1 MASHTDIIR
10 KFDTIIQSMRAG
22 WVNNP
27 IDYIEQIS
35 YFLFLKLL
43 DEREQQAE
51 QIAKLTNK
59 TYDGVFSGNS
69 EKYRFRNWA
78 HSLNGDELRLF
89 IESDIFPFIRNLKS
103 LRPEER
109 EYFRN
114 AHLKIYEPST
124 LKGVVENIA
133 SMDFSSLD
141 TIDKG
146 DLYEHMLSQISK
158 SWKNG
163 QFRTPRHIIDMMT
176 SIVDPDIME
185 TVYDPSVGTAWFIIS
200 AFQHI
205 LKKYSDPATM
215 KHKTDD
221 RGVDYTL
228 WTGDK
233 LTETQSSFL
242 YQKTFYGYDID
253 AHMVRFS
260 IMNMILHGF
269 TEGTNIRIKDTL
281 GKNTDEQ
288 DKARQYDIILA
299 NPPFSGTIDRSRID
313 SDDFPVASNS
323 TEVLFLG
330 HMIDKLRDGGRAAVI
345 VPEWVLFKTNNDY
358 QAIRKYLMNK
368 CTLQAVISLPSWV
381 FNPYSWVKTNILVF
395 QKWGKTDKVWFYDM
409 HTDGYDLGAQRRP
422 NKETDIPDILHRWK
436 QIKQS
441 EQPENDRSWCATKE
455 EIEKNEWVLSA
466 NQYKKKAISNNTQLF
481 DLVKLGDLCDL
492 IRWISYSSKD
502 KWDEGNGVPMYNLKC
517 IKKDNK
523 KLTDKDFKY
532 YTGEINERH
541 WVKEGD
547 LMIALTDLTPT
558 SEIIWKPVRSNL
570 LTACYSADLAK
581 VKVKPS
587 FTWKIILDYLYYILS
602 SEKYHDFAKLYSSW
616 ANVKHLSSKW
626 IINYEVPLP
635 PLNVQQE
642 LVNKLNAQQAIIDS
656 IDTLIHQLEEAGID
670 ESLFDGID
678 EWVELG
684 EVCDFKRWPFG
695 SALKKEF
702 FVEKWYKIYEQKH
715 AIKNDFTIG
724 TYFIDEKKFGELQWF
739 ELLPD
744 DIIISCSWTIWKI
757 AIAPKGL
764 EKWII
769 NQALLRLR
777 PKEDIILSSYLSFC
791 LSISQVRE
799 KMFDNAAWAGIKNVV
814 GVAVLKKVKIPLARI
829 EHQKIIV
836 EKVAMQNNAL
846 WALKLL
852 KDEKKSS
859 MDTILQSIF
868 S

>member
-10 KFDTIIQSMRAG
+10 KFDSIIKSMRAG

-43 DEREQQAE
+43 DEREEQGE
-51 QIAKLTNK
+51 QIAKLTK
-59 TYDGVFSGNS
+59 KEYDGVFAGDN

-89 IESDIFPFIRNLKS
+89 IESEIFPFIRNLKS

-109 EYFRN
+109 QYFRN
-114 AHLKIYEPST
+114 AYLKIDEPST

-200 AFQHI
+200 TFQHI

-288 DKARQYDIILA
+288 DKARQYDIIVA

-345 VPEWVLFKTNNDY
+345 VPDGVVSKKNKDY
-358 QAIRKYLMNK
+358 ISIRKYLMNK

-381 FNPYSWVKTNILVF
+381 FNPYSWVKTNILIF

-409 HTDGYDLGAQRRP
+409 HADGYDLGAQRRP
-422 NKETDIPDILHRWK
+422 SEESDIPNLLHRWE
-436 QIKQS
+436 QIKQGK
-441 EQPENDRSWCATKE
+441 QPENDRSWCASKE
-455 EIEKNEWVLSA
+455 EIEKNEWVLNWGKYKTATVKQESNFPYIKLWEVCEINPKKSEIKGKLQDTDTVWFLWMA
-466 NQYKKKAISNNTQLF
+466 DVSESWRIIDVKKKQLSEVSAGF
-481 DLVKLGDLCDL
+481 TYFADGDILFAKITPCMENG
-492 IRWISYSSKD
+492 
-502 KWDEGNGVPMYNLKC
+502 KWAVVSWMPNKVWFWSTEFHVLRCWTKVLPWYVFQILQS
-517 IKKDNK
+517 K
-523 KLTDKDFKY
+523 KLREEAKNNM
-532 YTGEINERH
+532 TGSAWQKR
-541 WVKEGD
+541 V
-547 LMIALTDLTPT
+547 PT
-558 SEIIWKPVRSNL
+558 SFLE
-570 LTACYSADLAK
+570 
-581 VKVKPS
+581 
-587 FTWKIILDYLYYILS
+587 
-602 SEKYHDFAKLYSSW
+602 
-616 ANVKHLSSKW
+616 
-626 IINYEVPLP
+626 NYEIPLP
-635 PLNVQQE
+635 PLDVQQD

-656 IDTLIHQLEEAGID
+656 IDTLISQLEEAGID
-670 ESLFDGID
+670 ESLFDDID

-684 EVCDFKRWPFG
+684 EVCEIVSWWTPSTEKEEYWKDWDICWVTLVDTKQKYLFDTARKITNEWLKNS
-695 SALKKEF
+695 SAKMLPIDTVLFSSRATIWSVSIAK
-702 FVEKWYKIYEQKH
+702 VPVATNQWYK
-715 AIKNDFTIG
+715 N
-724 TYFIDEKKFGELQWF
+724 FI
-739 ELLPD
+739 
-744 DIIISCSWTIWKI
+744 CS
-757 AIAPKGL
+757 
-764 EKWII
+764 
-769 NQALLRLR
+769 
-777 PKEDIILSSYLSFC
+777 
-791 LSISQVRE
+791 
-799 KMFDNAAWAGIKNVV
+799 
-814 GVAVLKKVKIPLARI
+814 
-829 EHQKIIV
+829 
-836 EKVAMQNNAL
+836 
-846 WALKLL
+846 
-852 KDEKKSS
+852 
-859 MDTILQSIF
+859 DTILPEYLYYVLKYLTPRIEQVCSGSTYKEVSKSQISAFTIPVPSLEKQETVATKLARQDTTIEHLVNLRNDRKLDIQKNLESIF

>member
-10 KFDTIIQSMRAG
+10 KFDSIIKSMRAG

-59 TYDGVFSGNS
+59 TYDGVFAGDN

-78 HSLNGDELRLF
+78 NSLNGDELRLF

-109 EYFRN
+109 QYFRN
-114 AHLKIYEPST
+114 AYLKIDEPST

-368 CTLQAVISLPSWV
+368 CTLQAAISLPSWV

-409 HTDGYDLGAQRRP
+409 HADGYDLGAQRRP

-436 QIKQS
+436 QIKQG

-466 NQYKKKAISNNTQLF
+466 GKYKTKNIQRSDSFSYVKIWDVCEIIAWQSPKSEFYNSEWEWLPFYQWKTNFGKKYLQEPTTWTKVTTKESI
-481 DLVKLGDLCDL
+481 
-492 IRWISYSSKD
+492 
-502 KWDEGNGVPMYNLKC
+502 KWDILMSVRAPVWPINTNPYDKICIGRWLAAIRIKNDSINTDYLWYMLKQSEQDFAEKWNGWAVFNS
-517 IKKDNK
+517 INK
-523 KLTDKDFKY
+523 KQIEEH
-532 YTGEINERH
+532 EI
-541 WVKEGD
+541 
-547 LMIALTDLTPT
+547 
-558 SEIIWKPVRSNL
+558 
-570 LTACYSADLAK
+570 
-581 VKVKPS
+581 
-587 FTWKIILDYLYYILS
+587 
-602 SEKYHDFAKLYSSW
+602 
-616 ANVKHLSSKW
+616 
-626 IINYEVPLP
+626 PLP
-635 PLNVQQE
+635 PLEVQQE
-642 LVNKLNAQQAIIDS
+642 LVNKIKD
-656 IDTLIHQLEEAGID
+656 EENNIAEYEAKISFAKKNIKGWV
-670 ESLFDGID
+670 DGI
-678 EWVELG
+678 
-684 EVCDFKRWPFG
+684 F
-695 SALKKEF
+695 A
-702 FVEKWYKIYEQKH
+702 
-715 AIKNDFTIG
+715 
-724 TYFIDEKKFGELQWF
+724 
-739 ELLPD
+739 
-744 DIIISCSWTIWKI
+744 
-757 AIAPKGL
+757 
-764 EKWII
+764 
-769 NQALLRLR
+769 
-777 PKEDIILSSYLSFC
+777 
-791 LSISQVRE
+791 
-799 KMFDNAAWAGIKNVV
+799 
-814 GVAVLKKVKIPLARI
+814 
-829 EHQKIIV
+829 
-836 EKVAMQNNAL
+836 
-846 WALKLL
+846 
-852 KDEKKSS
+852 
-859 MDTILQSIF
+859 
-868 S
+868 